1 MGWTLEEP
9 GDEAVI
15 AGIGDRAQEALAEAY
30 RRHGGAVWGVVRRVC
45 GTGAAA
51 AVEDV
56 CAGVFADLWDQ
67 PGRYDP
73 ARGSLRAW
81 LVAEA
86 HARAVAVTRAGS
98 PAAAS
103 APAGAP
109 AQASRSS
116 RSSRSSIDP
125 VAVERL
131 VAPERDALR
140 LTYLD
145 GRSCREAAQQLGIEE
160 DEVKRLVRRGL
171 GNLRR
176 AFQAQEVAP

>member
-9 GDEAVI
+9 GDEALI

-30 RRHGGAVWGVVRRVC
+30 RRHGGAVWAIVRRVC
-45 GTGAAA
+45 GTGTGSAGAT
-51 AVEDV
+51 EDV
-56 CAGVFADLWDQ
+56 CAGVFAALWDR
-67 PGRYDP
+67 PERYDP

-86 HARAVAVTRAGS
+86 HARAVAVARST
-98 PAAAS
+98 
-103 APAGAP
+103 GAP
-109 AQASRSS
+109 NT
-116 RSSRSSIDP
+116 RSSIDP

-160 DEVKRLVRRGL
+160 DEVKRLVRQGL

-176 AFQAQEVAP
+176 AVQAQEVAP